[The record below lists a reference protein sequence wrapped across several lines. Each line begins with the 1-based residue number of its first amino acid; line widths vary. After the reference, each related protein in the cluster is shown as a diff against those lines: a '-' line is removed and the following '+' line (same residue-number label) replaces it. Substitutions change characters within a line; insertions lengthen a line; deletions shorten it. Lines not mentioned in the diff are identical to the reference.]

1 MICPRHDGGLAP
13 RIAPVF
19 KRAILLPSLR
29 YVNLI
34 GLVRLDPRRMIGS
47 VSSQGLESRDLVAQ
61 VARAIRQNGLRLPT
75 LVFLETTRPFAF
87 LGGQLLWVLQ
97 PTLGFLVS
105 RTTVGNLAH
114 LLEDSQAIDSLIAT
128 LEVDETLEGR
138 EA

>member
-1 MICPRHDGGLAP
+1 M
-13 RIAPVF
+13 
-19 KRAILLPSLR
+19 
-29 YVNLI
+29 
-34 GLVRLDPRRMIGS
+34 
-47 VSSQGLESRDLVAQ
+47 SSQGLESRDLVAQ